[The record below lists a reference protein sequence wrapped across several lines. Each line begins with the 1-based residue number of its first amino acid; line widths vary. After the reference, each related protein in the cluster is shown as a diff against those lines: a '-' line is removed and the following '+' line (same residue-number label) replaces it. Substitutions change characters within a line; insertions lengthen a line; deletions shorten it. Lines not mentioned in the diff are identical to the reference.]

1 VTGAAKEIT
10 MDDTKSLF
18 ASRTVWGAAVAIA
31 AALAGALGFSVAPTD
46 QAAALSLVDQ
56 ILGEWDR
63 IATIAGAALAL
74 YGRVKATRRIG

>member
-1 VTGAAKEIT
+1 
-10 MDDTKSLF
+10 MDDTKSLL
-18 ASRTVWGAAVAIA
+18 ASRTVWGAIIAIA
-31 AALAGALGFSVAPTD
+31 ASIAGALGFGVGAAE

-63 IATIAGAALAL
+63 LAALAGAVLAL

>member
-1 VTGAAKEIT
+1 
-10 MDDTKSLF
+10 MDDTKSLL
-18 ASRTVWGAAVAIA
+18 ASRTVWGAVIAIA
-31 AALAGALGFSVAPTD
+31 ASVAGALGFGVGAAE

-63 IATIAGAALAL
+63 LAALAGAVLAL